1 MVLYAS
7 ALTVPFCSGPYVK
20 IDMKSGEID
29 GYDAVF
35 LSPHKFVGGPGTPG
49 ILLMNKALYR
59 LNSQPPSTCG
69 GGTVA
74 YVNGFNEEVSTQ
86 HQQNAWPHS

>member
-1 MVLYAS
+1 LYFFTCTFIKEYLN
-7 ALTVPFCSGPYVK
+7 LTITHVCSGPYVK
-20 IDMKSGEID
+20 IDMKSGEVD

-49 ILLMNKALYR
+49 ILLMNKSLYR
-59 LNSQPPSTCG
+59 LNSQPPSMCG

-74 YVNGFNEEVSTQ
+74 YVNGFNEEVSI
-86 HQQNAWPHS
+86 

>member
-1 MVLYAS
+1 
-7 ALTVPFCSGPYVK
+7 
-20 IDMKSGEID
+20 MKSGEID

-59 LNSQPPSTCG
+59 LNSQPLHQLAA
-69 GGTVA
+69 VA
-74 YVNGFNEEVSTQ
+74 RGPCEWLQ
-86 HQQNAWPHS
+86 